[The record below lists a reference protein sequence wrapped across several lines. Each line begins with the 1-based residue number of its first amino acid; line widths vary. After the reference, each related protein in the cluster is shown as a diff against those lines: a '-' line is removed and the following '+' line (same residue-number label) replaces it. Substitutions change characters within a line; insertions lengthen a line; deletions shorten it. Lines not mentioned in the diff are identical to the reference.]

1 MYLPGSTC
9 SQGGA
14 FSRSSSVG
22 TTGIGAPSGP
32 GTSRLSSAWLIVF
45 LLLYRHHLDLPP
57 LRGGHSGPVGVMA
70 HDMAGWR
77 TVRDKDHPARHL
89 PFFTQENS
97 LTSLGDD
104 ADTAA
109 RDDPGFL
116 HVVGMHGH

>member
-1 MYLPGSTC
+1 LPRIRRGMYLPGSTC

-45 LLLYRHHLDLPP
+45 LLLNRHHLDFPP
-57 LRGGHSGPVGVMA
+57 LRGGHSSPVGILS
-70 HDMAGWR
+70 HDTARRR

-89 PFFTQENS
+89 AFFTQENG
-97 LTSLGDD
+97 LTGLGDHTD
-104 ADTAA
+104 
-109 RDDPGFL
+109 
-116 HVVGMHGH
+116 